1 MDILNFIEDTPLA
14 KIYRYY
20 VMQTEEFIRGT
31 FIPVYEILIK
41 KMLLTVL
48 TSNDRI
54 ESYSFMY
61 KQICAMNFY
70 SAWQKKSYFGIV
82 CNKI

>member
-41 KMLLTVL
+41 KNVV
-48 TSNDRI
+48 D
-54 ESYSFMY
+54 SFN
-61 KQICAMNFY
+61 I
-70 SAWQKKSYFGIV
+70 
-82 CNKI
+82 

>member
-41 KMLLTVL
+41 KRL
-48 TSNDRI
+48 
-54 ESYSFMY
+54 YSFMY

-70 SAWQKKSYFGIV
+70 SAWQQKSYFGIV

>member
-48 TSNDRI
+48 TSNDTCLL
-54 ESYSFMY
+54 
-61 KQICAMNFY
+61 K
-70 SAWQKKSYFGIV
+70 
-82 CNKI
+82 

>member
-48 TSNDRI
+48 TSNDTCLL
-54 ESYSFMY
+54 
-61 KQICAMNFY
+61 KL
-70 SAWQKKSYFGIV
+70 K
-82 CNKI
+82 